1 MSDLPPEVEELVAAL
16 KASITAPEKQE
27 MLTAIA
33 TDAPRLAALALMD
46 PESAMQEAAMVKA
59 TLANLAQSEAA
70 MIVKIW
76 TEWATEAVSR
86 VITKVMP
93 V

>member
-16 KASITAPEKQE
+16 KTSITAPEKQE